1 VISRSAFLIV
11 LAVAAL
17 SAPAASAK
25 SFGGVVRD
33 LSTGAQVLHPPIAH
47 LANLPYGG
55 GEVLHA
61 NRTWLI
67 FWQPRGS
74 GLAFDPGYAELIV
87 RFLKQVAVDS
97 HKPTNVYSLSGQY
110 RDAGGP
116 AAYDSSYGGAVID
129 ADSLPSNGC
138 SEQAPPPVGS
148 GTGWGVCLDDA
159 QLQDEVR
166 HVVAA
171 DRLPNTSSDIY
182 FLVTPNGLGSCE
194 TSGPSSCALG
204 GADDPGSYCGYHSAS
219 PDGRIV
225 YAVIP
230 YNAVP
235 GHCQSGN
242 PRPNSS
248 TADPTISTL
257 SHEHNE
263 MITDPLGDAW
273 INGDGNEDGDLCIT
287 SFGPPLGGAGLGAFN
302 ESIHGGHYYLQEE
315 WSNDDGGCE
324 ARDEAD
330 PISFTV
336 ARRSAKRST
345 ATFTAHAFDLD
356 GSIVDY
362 AWFFGDGRTGHARR
376 IEHLFGRAG
385 TYRVVLRTTDSAE
398 NWAYYARTVK
408 VTRVK
413 VTRR

>member
-1 VISRSAFLIV
+1 MISRSAFLIV

-17 SAPAASAK
+17 GVPAASAK

-33 LSTGAQVLHPPIAH
+33 LPTGAHVLHPPIAH

-87 RFLKQVAVDS
+87 RFLKQVAADS
-97 HKPTNVYSLSGQY
+97 HKPTNVYGLSGQY

-129 ADSLPSNGC
+129 ADPLPSNGC
-138 SEQAPPPVGS
+138 SEQTPPPVGS
-148 GTGWGVCLDDA
+148 GAGWSVCLDDS

-194 TSGPSSCALG
+194 TSGPSNCALG
-204 GADDPGSYCGYHSAS
+204 GADDSGSYCGYHSAS

-263 MITDPLGDAW
+263 MVTDPLGDAW
-273 INGDGNEDGDLCIT
+273 IDGDGNEDGDLCIT

-336 ARRSAKRST
+336 GRRPAKRRT
-345 ATFTAHAFDLD
+345 VTFTAHASDPD

-376 IEHLFGRAG
+376 IEHLFRRAG

-398 NWAYYARTVK
+398 NWAYYVRTVK
-408 VTRVK
+408 VTR
-413 VTRR
+413 R